1 MDDLRLALLLNA
13 VSPALGGLLVRGE
26 KGTAKSTAV
35 RGLADLLA
43 PVEVVRGCRFACAP
57 AAPDPRCPDGPH
69 PPASPPGADPT
80 STSSASTSPVAVS
93 VVRPVRLVELPV
105 GASEDRVTGSLDLD
119 RALAD
124 GVSVLRPGLL
134 AAAHRGILYVD
145 EVNLLGDHLVDVL
158 LDAAATG
165 VAHVE
170 RDGVS
175 ARHPARFV
183 LVGTMNPEEG
193 ELRPQLLDRF
203 ALTVTVAAS
212 RDPRL
217 RAKVVRRRLAYDADP
232 AGFVAAWAP
241 AQARLAARV
250 AAATVRLPAVT
261 LTDAALDA
269 IAAICAG
276 LDVDGMRADVVL
288 ARTAL
293 ALAAWSGRDTVRAAD
308 LRTGARLALPHRRRR
323 GPFDAPDLDDA
334 TLAAVLAD
342 ALAGL
347 DDAVAAETA
356 AREQAEARRQA
367 GASSNAATA
376 RHPDT
381 GNSPEDPDGS
391 EGPGGNDD
399 GDHDEDGPDGPG
411 GSGGSGGPGGSG
423 QGPGD
428 GSAEPGG
435 MTDTGDPDTGDPRA
449 TTPYD
454 LDNPYDLDPDGDL
467 LTPDDHDLDTAR
479 DAARPGDSAQPGD
492 PELAAAGADADAPT
506 VDTLADDPRAAAPS
520 GAHPPGA
527 GRPAF
532 PPRPTG
538 PTLAPP
544 GQRGRH
550 GAATSTG
557 GDGGVGLPGRAT
569 ATGTAA
575 APGALFRPRTLTVG
589 GLGATSSASGRRSP
603 ARTTRG
609 AVVATSA
616 TAPGLHLPAT
626 LLAAAPHQHARGRR
640 TPPSTPDLTPDVTPG
655 SVPGA
660 LPEASRGGG
669 QGGGRA
675 LRLVP
680 SDRRGAHR
688 VAREGNLVLFCVD
701 ASGSMAARA
710 RMTLVTTAVLA
721 LLVDAYQRRDRIGLI
736 TFRGAGAE
744 VVLAPT
750 SSVEAGA
757 ARLHALPTGGRT
769 PLAAGLLRAGQ
780 VLTAERRRDP
790 SRRALLVVVTDGRAT
805 AGGDPLPVARA
816 LRRSAPTALAASAT
830 SGAHGGGGGRGTAA
844 GGLASVVVDCETGMI
859 RLGLAARL
867 ADALGARTIPLDALP
882 LLHPPAPPTRPA
894 APAAAARLAAPAP
907 PAPRAVRV
915 EIKEP
920 SR

>member
-69 PPASPPGADPT
+69 PPASPPGADP
-80 STSSASTSPVAVS
+80 ASTSPVAVS

-367 GASSNAATA
+367 GASSNAATG
-376 RHPDT
+376 RHPGT
-381 GNSPEDPDGS
+381 GNSPEDHDGS

-411 GSGGSGGPGGSG
+411 GSGG

-467 LTPDDHDLDTAR
+467 LAPDDHDV
-479 DAARPGDSAQPGD
+479 DAARPGDSARPGD

-506 VDTLADDPRAAAPS
+506 VDALADDPRAPAAPS

-550 GAATSTG
+550 GAATST
-557 GDGGVGLPGRAT
+557 
-569 ATGTAA
+569 
-575 APGALFRPRTLTVG
+575 
-589 GLGATSSASGRRSP
+589 
-603 ARTTRG
+603 
-609 AVVATSA
+609 
-616 TAPGLHLPAT
+616 
-626 LLAAAPHQHARGRR
+626 
-640 TPPSTPDLTPDVTPG
+640 
-655 SVPGA
+655 
-660 LPEASRGGG
+660 
-669 QGGGRA
+669 
-675 LRLVP
+675 
-680 SDRRGAHR
+680 
-688 VAREGNLVLFCVD
+688 
-701 ASGSMAARA
+701 
-710 RMTLVTTAVLA
+710 
-721 LLVDAYQRRDRIGLI
+721 
-736 TFRGAGAE
+736 
-744 VVLAPT
+744 
-750 SSVEAGA
+750 
-757 ARLHALPTGGRT
+757 
-769 PLAAGLLRAGQ
+769 
-780 VLTAERRRDP
+780 
-790 SRRALLVVVTDGRAT
+790 
-805 AGGDPLPVARA
+805 
-816 LRRSAPTALAASAT
+816 
-830 SGAHGGGGGRGTAA
+830 
-844 GGLASVVVDCETGMI
+844 
-859 RLGLAARL
+859 
-867 ADALGARTIPLDALP
+867 
-882 LLHPPAPPTRPA
+882 
-894 APAAAARLAAPAP
+894 
-907 PAPRAVRV
+907 
-915 EIKEP
+915 
-920 SR
+920 